1 MRPGEGQAADKGD
14 GTASRLDPTGAGQ
27 FPLEIRQRGTGV
39 NPAHRACPL
48 TYQPDGCIYS
58 PLVKPK
64 RASGRTGRSVRAKA
78 AIIAEACIAVR
89 LRILTRRVTS
99 IYDRE
104 LRPHGLTI
112 GQMNILVMA
121 FRRAPVTQQDLG
133 QALHL
138 EKSTLSRDLARM
150 CAQGWVSKARGDDGR
165 ATILRVTPTG
175 QRLLEKAFPA
185 WREAQRKTRPL
196 LGEGGVASLRRLAD
210 PGRAARAPG
219 PN

>member
-1 MRPGEGQAADKGD
+1 MVVYTP
-14 GTASRLDPTGAGQ
+14 
-27 FPLEIRQRGTGV
+27 V
-39 NPAHRACPL
+39 
-48 TYQPDGCIYS
+48 
-58 PLVKPK
+58 VKPK
-64 RASGRTGRSVRAKA
+64 RAHGRTGRSVRAKA

-99 IYDRE
+99 IYNRE

-133 QALHL
+133 RALHL

-150 CAQGWVSKARGDDGR
+150 CAQGWVSKARGDDER
-165 ATILRVTPTG
+165 ATILRVTTTG

-196 LGEGGVASLRRLAD
+196 LGERGVASLRRLAD
-210 PGRAARAPG
+210 PGRTAARPARTKLNTRWLYVQPT
-219 PN
+219 

>member
-1 MRPGEGQAADKGD
+1 MVVY
-14 GTASRLDPTGAGQ
+14 T
-27 FPLEIRQRGTGV
+27 
-39 NPAHRACPL
+39 
-48 TYQPDGCIYS
+48 

-89 LRILTRRVTS
+89 LRVLTRRVTS
-99 IYDRE
+99 IYNHE
-104 LRPHGLTI
+104 LRPYGLTI

>member
-1 MRPGEGQAADKGD
+1 MVVY
-14 GTASRLDPTGAGQ
+14 T
-27 FPLEIRQRGTGV
+27 
-39 NPAHRACPL
+39 
-48 TYQPDGCIYS
+48 
-58 PLVKPK
+58 PLVKPGQ
-64 RASGRTGRSVRAKA
+64 AIGRTGRSVRVKA

-89 LRILTRRVTS
+89 LRILARQVTS
-99 IYDRE
+99 IYNRE

-165 ATILRVTPTG
+165 ATILSVTTTG
-175 QRLLEKAFPA
+175 ERLLEKAFPA
-185 WREAQRKTRPL
+185 WGEAQRKTRPL
-196 LGEGGVASLRRLAD
+196 LGEGGLAFLRRPGD
-210 PGRAARAPG
+210 PSRAARANDSG
-219 PN
+219 

>member
-1 MRPGEGQAADKGD
+1 MTQ
-14 GTASRLDPTGAGQ
+14 TIAGQ
-27 FPLEIRQRGTGV
+27 ISVDRRYSLNLLEPSLV
-39 NPAHRACPL
+39 EAHGASPL
-48 TYQPDGCIYS
+48 TYQPVVVYT

-78 AIIAEACIAVR
+78 AIIAEACIAVK

-99 IYDRE
+99 IYNRE

-112 GQMNILVMA
+112 GQMNILVMT
-121 FRRAPVTQQDLG
+121 FRRAPVAQQDLG
-133 QALHL
+133 LALHL

-150 CAQGWVSKARGDDGR
+150 CAQGWVSKARGKDER

-175 QRLLEKAFPA
+175 ERLLEEAFPA

-196 LGEGGVASLRRLAD
+196 LGERGVASLRRLAD
-210 PGRAARAPG
+210 PRRSAPAPG
-219 PN
+219 PNET